1 MERGVDKLDITK
13 LEFVN
18 ISLKKLIDIVDKD
31 VIKKLLNI
39 LNSKVT
45 RSGLKVLIT
54 STLIH
59 E

>member
-18 ISLKKLIDIVDKD
+18 ISLKKLIDIVDND